1 MAGEIKHELIF
12 YICRMRH
19 SGILIFLLVLTAC
32 SLFDRGGNESPEQ
45 KKIPVFEEITP
56 GAPIVFTE
64 KEKEI
69 NDAFL
74 AFSFDI
80 IRHTAYFPT
89 SYYSPEPGANP
100 VAGECVRVFSPFG
113 IGIGFGLMLNDAVHE
128 DKLRG
133 LLKEISGVREDF
145 SMEEI
150 NGYFNKVVGSLNY
163 REDGS
168 AVSFRGGVECEK
180 NQEFDPALAA
190 IYSHCYWT
198 QVSDY
203 GKSDELKAWLY
214 DGVDEECYRGSA
226 KGYLLQAFFF
236 HLSFDG
242 NINCREGGTIEFHT
256 LSEEAE
262 RLGLPLNRNRS
273 VLCSK
278 DAFNIGGEGIG
289 YLDNDELTMVEIPC
303 FGGRCVF
310 TVMMPKESLH
320 YHEWLERFTFQKY
333 DELRSHLTKGAVS
346 VLLPHLQAPPYCD
359 NMFSSEDD
367 SYAPP
372 YSYKNYR
379 TMVYEDP
386 NNSSPPVYDTP
397 FAVRWMGTTSYY
409 HNDLMAQGIRH
420 YYGSSYMPKVIFS
433 PDGVTF
439 VQPSMPEEVR
449 LSVGRNAVDGLLP
462 NGEEL
467 SFTFDHPF
475 TWFIHDTSAG
485 IVLLAGTTGY

>member
-1 MAGEIKHELIF
+1 MIISMGVNY

-64 KEKEI
+64 KEEEI
-69 NDAFL
+69 NRAFR

-100 VAGECVRVFSPFG
+100 VAGECVSVFSPFG
-113 IGIGFGLMLNDAVHE
+113 IGIGFGLMLNDAVYE

-168 AVSFRGGVECEK
+168 AVSFRGGVECKK

-198 QVSDY
+198 LVSDY
-203 GKSDELKAWLY
+203 GNSDEVKAWLY
-214 DGVDEECYRGSA
+214 DGVDEECYRMSGWR
-226 KGYLLQAFFF
+226 LMQAFFF
-236 HLSFDG
+236 HLCFDG
-242 NINCREGGTIEFHT
+242 NINCREVGTMEFHT
-256 LSEEAE
+256 LGEETE

-303 FGGRCVF
+303 FGGRYVF
-310 TVMMPKESLH
+310 TAMMPKESAF
-320 YHEWLERFTFQKY
+320 YHEWLEQFTPQKY
-333 DELRSHLTKGAVS
+333 YELKTRLASGS
-346 VLLPHLQAPPYCD
+346 VRISLPRLQDPLFSYN
-359 NMFSSEDD
+359 NMFQLEVF
-367 SYAPP
+367 YAPP
-372 YSYKNYR
+372 YSYYDYR
-379 TMVYEDP
+379 TIRYSDP
-386 NNSSPPVYDTP
+386 YNIAATVYDTP
-397 FAVRWMGTTSYY
+397 FAVNWYEGEY
-409 HNDLMAQGIRH
+409 LLAQGINTDLFAP
-420 YYGSSYMPKVIFS
+420 PKVAFTA
-433 PDGVTF
+433 DGITF
-439 VQPSMPEEVR
+439 VQPNMP
-449 LSVGRNAVDGLLP
+449 D
-462 NGEEL
+462 EL
-467 SFTFDHPF
+467 RPSSKNTSKIASTSADEYVSYIFDHPF

>member
-1 MAGEIKHELIF
+1 
-12 YICRMRH
+12 MRH

-64 KEKEI
+64 KEEEI
-69 NDAFL
+69 NRAFR

-89 SYYSPEPGANP
+89 SYHIPEPGANP
-100 VAGECVRVFSPFG
+100 VVGEDVKVFSPFG
-113 IGIGFGLMLNDAVHE
+113 IGIGFGLMLNDAVYE

-168 AVSFRGGVECEK
+168 AVSFRGGVECKK

-198 QVSDY
+198 LVSDY
-203 GKSDELKAWLY
+203 GNSDELKAWLY
-214 DGVDEECYRGSA
+214 DGVDEECYRLTE
-226 KGYLLQAFFF
+226 KGYLMQAFFF

-242 NINCREGGTIEFHT
+242 NINCREGGTMEFHT

-346 VLLPHLQAPPYCD
+346 VLLPHLQAPLYCGS
-359 NMFSSEDD
+359 NMFGKDN
-367 SYAPP
+367 YAPP
-372 YSYKNYR
+372 YSYSNYR
-379 TMVYEDP
+379 TITYSDP
-386 NNSSPPVYDTP
+386 INSYNIYATP
-397 FAVRWMGTTSYY
+397 FVVEWMQNSNY
-409 HNDLMAQGIRH
+409 HSSEFLLAQGINIPPGT
-420 YYGSSYMPKVIFS
+420 YEPKVKFTR
-433 PDGVTF
+433 DGITF
-439 VQPSMPEEVR
+439 VQPYMPEYLRQSARKAAGNESPSGEIEV
-449 LSVGRNAVDGLLP
+449 P
-462 NGEEL
+462 
-467 SFTFDHPF
+467 FTFDHPF